1 MAWAL
6 RRRALAGNLVTV
18 ALANGT
24 EIRATDVH
32 PVWSVDREEWVPAG
46 DLEPG
51 ELLDTLAG
59 PVAVHSVDRL
69 ESALDVYNIEVHGEH
84 VFRVTADG
92 VLVHN
97 ACPTDNWLTG
107 KVGELSANVL
117 KNTFRIPSLSGKAAY
132 RIPDELTKTALRE
145 VKNVAYQH
153 FSTQLQDML
162 HYSIESGRQMTLVV
176 RRSTVLSDDLWAVIR
191 AGWINLEH
199 LP

>member
-1 MAWAL
+1 MHA
-6 RRRALAGNLVTV
+6 
-18 ALANGT
+18 
-24 EIRATDVH
+24 
-32 PVWSVDREEWVPAG
+32 
-46 DLEPG
+46 
-51 ELLDTLAG
+51 
-59 PVAVHSVDRL
+59 VDRL